1 MVDTTQVL
9 IVPVFQ
15 LAVWRPEL
23 VLAVT
28 VLLGLVGLRSRLVV
42 LAGLAV
48 AAGLAVT
55 TMPAEAVAPLG
66 PHFVV
71 DGEAALARLV
81 VIAMALVVQLGLRPR
96 DDAAGGTLALA
107 TLGCVW
113 LAEATTL
120 AGLLVAVV
128 AVITGAC
135 LTARFAVSPA
145 DRPAVAQWLG
155 TAGLGFGVLAFAGT
169 LWCGV
174 TGSLDLAAGPAAL
187 ALRPSLPPTTLPVLL
202 NLVGVGLTLALLG
215 EPGRF
220 HRGEGRLLA
229 PVLTGWITVAPA
241 LALVVMLGRV
251 VGEVSTAPL
260 LAAVPGLVV
269 GLAGVLVIGGFV
281 AALAQPRLERRLAWG
296 AVGQIG
302 MALLG
307 FVVLADRSLPLLLLL
322 VVAPAQL
329 GAMLLLGSLAPGK
342 SGGRW
347 RDPQLVILT
356 GLLISLAALPPLAG
370 WRPRLDLF
378 GALLAGDRYP
388 APALAVVGTLMGC
401 LVYLRPLVEL
411 WREDMGDTDVEVG
424 SPVVSTLVA
433 AGLLAM
439 LLGWGFGLV
448 GLP

>member
-1 MVDTTQVL
+1 MVDATQVL
-9 IVPVFQ
+9 TVPAFQ

-23 VLAVT
+23 VLAAT
-28 VLLGLVGLRSRLVV
+28 VLVGLVGWRSRLVV

-48 AAGLAVT
+48 AVGLAAT

-71 DGEAALARLV
+71 DGEAALVRLV
-81 VIAMALVVQLGLRPR
+81 IIAMALVVQLVLRPR
-96 DDAAGGTLALA
+96 DETAGATLALA

-128 AVITGAC
+128 TVIIGAGV
-135 LTARFAVSPA
+135 TALFAVSPA
-145 DRPAVAQWLG
+145 GRPAVAQWLG

-174 TGSLDLAAGPAAL
+174 TGTLDLAVGPAAL
-187 ALRPSLPPTTLPVLL
+187 ALRPSLPPNTLPVLL
-202 NLVGVGLTLALLG
+202 ALLGVGLALALLG

-251 VGEVSTAPL
+251 LREVIAAPPV
-260 LAAVPGLVV
+260 AVVPGLVV

-281 AALAQPRLERRLAWG
+281 VALAQPRLERRLAWG
-296 AVGQIG
+296 AVGQVG
-302 MALLG
+302 LALLG
-307 FVVLADRSLPLLLLL
+307 FMVSPDRSLPVLMLL
-322 VVAPAQL
+322 VFAPAQL
-329 GAMLLLGSLAPGK
+329 GAMLLAGSLAPVS

-347 RDPQLVILT
+347 RDLQLVILT

-370 WRPRLDLF
+370 WRPRLELF
-378 GALLAGDRYP
+378 GSLLAGERY
-388 APALAVVGTLMGC
+388 PALAVVAVGTLMGC

-411 WREDMGDTDVEVG
+411 WREDTGDAEAGEG
-424 SPVVSTLVA
+424 SPLVPALVA
-433 AGLLAM
+433 VGLLVG
-439 LLGWGFGLV
+439 LLGWGVGLV
-448 GLP
+448 